1 MSAGNTQQL
10 VQAVVAHARKQH
22 EDSEWD
28 IVITGMTYQEVAD
41 VVNKLQA
48 KTPKSAIRAMRYH
61 LEVERPIMAVLS
73 A

>member
-1 MSAGNTQQL
+1 MSASNVQQL

-28 IVITGMTYQEVAD
+28 IVITGMTFQDVAD
-41 VVNKLQA
+41 ILVKYEA
-48 KTPKSAIRAMRYH
+48 KTPKSAIRAMRFH
-61 LEVERPIMAVLS
+61 LEVERPVMAALS